1 MIFELTDRQ
10 ERLRA
15 DAEAFAMNDVAPLAA
30 TIDDRNVVPV
40 GLIRRAVECGLTGP
54 AGADAPA
61 GDDRLAAAVVLDAVA
76 RSSAAVALRIGVTQL
91 VRSALHR
98 YGTPSQRERWDAALA
113 TPESGAAIV
122 VSDPG
127 SGREQQ
133 SNALIVRDLRA
144 EWVAGLQ
151 VVDTGLFVDVPPDPD
166 REAVAWIQPLTTPD
180 VVRLERPDP
189 LGVRGAGWAD
199 AIVERSRVEKTAL
212 LGGDST
218 ASAAAARWVLG
229 HAQVLCAAVAV
240 GVGRAA
246 LDQAAVATRARE
258 DRGSQAVRFALA
270 DAATELNAAWWLTL
284 KAASSAGDSESILR
298 PMAKFLASEAAAR
311 AADIGLQLTAPQS
324 YRRGSVPERLARD
337 ARALDP
343 LFGTSHR
350 ARRETA
356 RGLGLENG

>member
-1 MIFELTDRQ
+1 MILELTDRQ

-15 DAEAFAMNDVAPLAA
+15 EAEAFGMNEVAPLAA
-30 TIDDRNVVPV
+30 TIDDRNVLPI
-40 GLIRRAVECGLTGP
+40 GLIRRALECGLTDF
-54 AGADAPA
+54 AGAGAPG
-61 GDDRLAAAVVLDAVA
+61 GDDRMAAAVVFCAIA

-91 VRSALHR
+91 VRSALDRH
-98 YGTPSQRERWDAALA
+98 GTPSQRERWDAVLA

-122 VSDPG
+122 VSDLG
-127 SGREQQ
+127 THREQQ
-133 SNALIVRDLRA
+133 SDGWVVRNLRA

-151 VVDTGLFVDVPPDPD
+151 VVDAGLFVDASPGSDG
-166 REAVAWIQPLTTPD
+166 EAVAWIQPLSTGD

-199 AIVERSRVEKTAL
+199 AIVERSHVESMAV
-212 LGGDST
+212 LGEDST
-218 ASAAAARWVLG
+218 ASATAARWVLG
-229 HAQVLCAAVAV
+229 QAQVLCAAVAV

-246 LDQAAVATRARE
+246 LDQAVAATRARE

-270 DAATELNAAWWLTL
+270 DASTELDAAWLLAL
-284 KAASSAGDSESILR
+284 KAASSAGDSEPILR
-298 PMAKFLASEAAAR
+298 PMAKFLATEAAVR

-324 YRRGSVPERLARD
+324 YRRGSIPERLSRD
-337 ARALDP
+337 ARALDS

-356 RGLGLENG
+356 RGLGLEDG